1 MRFSNL
7 SRQYTAV
14 WRQTNAIYDAWAKR
28 HGLTYPELLAVLS
41 LSAPGPAPRGRRKL
55 RKPGCSARQSVRT
68 ILQGFAKRG
77 WLTLEPCQADR
88 RKKRIVLSR
97 EGQAAVR
104 RIARALGAVE
114 AAVWQTLGEK
124 RTESLIKTTALYNEL
139 FEEAAGRRP
148 HRLVET

>member
-14 WRQTNAIYDAWAKR
+14 WRQTHAIYDAWAKR

-41 LSAPGPAPRGRRKL
+41 LSAPRPEEIAETWL
-55 RKPGCSARQSVRT
+55 LSRQSVRT

-77 WLTLEPCQADR
+77 WFTLEPCQADR

-97 EGQAAVR
+97 EGQ
-104 RIARALGAVE
+104 

-139 FEEAAGRRP
+139 FEEAAGR
-148 HRLVET
+148 

>member
-41 LSAPGPAPRGRRKL
+41 LSAPGPAPRPEQIAETWL
-55 RKPGCSARQSVRT
+55 LSRQSVRT

-77 WLTLEPCQADR
+77 WLTLELCQADR
-88 RKKRIVLSR
+88 RKKRIVLTR

-104 RIARALGAVE
+104 RTARALGAVE
-114 AAVWQTLGEK
+114 AAVWQPLGEK
-124 RTESLIKTTALYNEL
+124 RPASLINPPPLYNEL
-139 FEEAAGRRP
+139 FEEAAGR
-148 HRLVET
+148 

>member
-41 LSAPGPAPRGRRKL
+41 LSAPGPAPRPEQIAETWL
-55 RKPGCSARQSVRT
+55 LSRQSVRT

-77 WLTLEPCQADR
+77 WL
-88 RKKRIVLSR
+88 
-97 EGQAAVR
+97 
-104 RIARALGAVE
+104 
-114 AAVWQTLGEK
+114 TLGEK

-139 FEEAAGRRP
+139 FEEAAGR
-148 HRLVET
+148 

>member
-41 LSAPGPAPRGRRKL
+41 LSAPGPAPRPEEIAETWL
-55 RKPGCSARQSVRT
+55 LSRQSVRT

-114 AAVWQTLGEK
+114 AAVWQALGEK

-139 FEEAAGRRP
+139 FEEAAGR
-148 HRLVET
+148 

>member
-41 LSAPGPAPRGRRKL
+41 LSAPGPAPRPEEIAETWL
-55 RKPGCSARQSVRT
+55 LSRQSVRT

-88 RKKRIVLSR
+88 RKKAHR
-97 EGQAAVR
+97 
-104 RIARALGAVE
+104 
-114 AAVWQTLGEK
+114 
-124 RTESLIKTTALYNEL
+124 LI
-139 FEEAAGRRP
+139 AGRAGGRAPRRP
-148 HRLVET
+148 RAGGCGGGRMADAGGKAHRVAD

>member
-41 LSAPGPAPRGRRKL
+41 LSAPGPAPRPEEIADTWL
-55 RKPGCSARQSVRT
+55 LSRQSVRT

-97 EGQAAVR
+97 EGQAAV
-104 RIARALGAVE
+104 
-114 AAVWQTLGEK
+114 WQTLGEK

-139 FEEAAGRRP
+139 FEEAAGR
-148 HRLVET
+148 

>member
-41 LSAPGPAPRGRRKL
+41 LSAPRPEEIAETWL
-55 RKPGCSARQSVRT
+55 LSRQSVRT

-77 WLTLEPCQADR
+77 WFTLEPCQADR

-97 EGQAAVR
+97 EGQ
-104 RIARALGAVE
+104 

-139 FEEAAGRRP
+139 FEEAAGR
-148 HRLVET
+148 

>member
-28 HGLTYPELLAVLS
+28 HGLTYPELLAGLS
-41 LSAPGPAPRGRRKL
+41 LSAPRPEEIAETWL
-55 RKPGCSARQSVRT
+55 LSRQSVRT

-77 WLTLEPCQADR
+77 WFTLEPCQADR

-97 EGQAAVR
+97 EGQ
-104 RIARALGAVE
+104 

-139 FEEAAGRRP
+139 FEEAAGR
-148 HRLVET
+148 

>member
-41 LSAPGPAPRGRRKL
+41 LSAPRPEEIAETWL
-55 RKPGCSARQSVRT
+55 LSRQSVRT

-97 EGQAAVR
+97 EGQAAV
-104 RIARALGAVE
+104 
-114 AAVWQTLGEK
+114 WQTLGEK

-139 FEEAAGRRP
+139 FEEAAGR
-148 HRLVET
+148 

>member
-41 LSAPGPAPRGRRKL
+41 LSAPRPEEIAETWL
-55 RKPGCSARQSVRT
+55 LSRQSVRT

-124 RTESLIKTTALYNEL
+124 RTESLIKTTSLYNEL
-139 FEEAAGRRP
+139 FEEAAGR
-148 HRLVET
+148 

>member
-41 LSAPGPAPRGRRKL
+41 LSAPGPAPRPEEIAETWL
-55 RKPGCSARQSVRT
+55 LSRQSVRT

-97 EGQAAVR
+97 EGQAAV
-104 RIARALGAVE
+104 
-114 AAVWQTLGEK
+114 WQTLGEK

-139 FEEAAGRRP
+139 FEEAAGR
-148 HRLVET
+148 

>member
-41 LSAPGPAPRGRRKL
+41 LSAPRPEEIAETWL
-55 RKPGCSARQSVRT
+55 LSRQSVRT

-97 EGQAAVR
+97 EGQAAV
-104 RIARALGAVE
+104 
-114 AAVWQTLGEK
+114 WQTLGEK
-124 RTESLIKTTALYNEL
+124 RTESLMKTTALYNEL
-139 FEEAAGRRP
+139 FEEAAGR
-148 HRLVET
+148 

>member
-41 LSAPGPAPRGRRKL
+41 LSAPRPEEIAETWL
-55 RKPGCSARQSVRT
+55 LSRQSVRT

-97 EGQAAVR
+97 EGQAAV
-104 RIARALGAVE
+104 
-114 AAVWQTLGEK
+114 WQTLGEK

-139 FEEAAGRRP
+139 FEEAGGR
-148 HRLVET
+148 

>member
-41 LSAPGPAPRGRRKL
+41 LSAPGPAPRPEEL
-55 RKPGCSARQSVRT
+55 AETWLLSRQSVRT

-77 WLTLEPCQADR
+77 WLMLEPCQANR
-88 RKKRIVLSR
+88 RKSASSYRGK
-97 EGQAAVR
+97 
-104 RIARALGAVE
+104 
-114 AAVWQTLGEK
+114 
-124 RTESLIKTTALYNEL
+124 
-139 FEEAAGRRP
+139 GRRP
-148 HRLVET
+148 CAASPARWGLWRRPYGRRWGKSVPSR

>member
-41 LSAPGPAPRGRRKL
+41 LSAPGPAPRPEQIAETWL
-55 RKPGCSARQSVRT
+55 LSRQSVRT

-97 EGQAAVR
+97 EGQAAV
-104 RIARALGAVE
+104 
-114 AAVWQTLGEK
+114 WQTLGEK

-139 FEEAAGRRP
+139 FEEAGGR
-148 HRLVET
+148 

>member
-41 LSAPGPAPRGRRKL
+41 LSAPRPEEIAETWL
-55 RKPGCSARQSVRT
+55 LSRQSVRT

-77 WLTLEPCQADR
+77 WFTLEPCQADR

-97 EGQAAVR
+97 EGQAAV
-104 RIARALGAVE
+104 
-114 AAVWQTLGEK
+114 WQTLGEK
-124 RTESLIKTTALYNEL
+124 RTESLIKTTALYNVL
-139 FEEAAGRRP
+139 FEEAAGR
-148 HRLVET
+148 

>member
-14 WRQTNAIYDAWAKR
+14 WRQTYAIYDAWAKR

-41 LSAPGPAPRGRRKL
+41 LSAPRPEEIAETWL
-55 RKPGCSARQSVRT
+55 LSRQSVRT

-97 EGQAAVR
+97 EGQAAV
-104 RIARALGAVE
+104 
-114 AAVWQTLGEK
+114 WQTLGEK

-139 FEEAAGRRP
+139 FEEAAGR
-148 HRLVET
+148 